1 MLRIKTGVRK
11 LNKSI
16 LIVDD
21 EENIRNL
28 LGVYLKKEEFSVYHA
43 GNGVE
48 ALNIVKKNEIHLM
61 VLDIMMPIMD
71 GFETLKVLRRDCNVP
86 VMMLSAKAEDEDKL
100 FALGFGAD
108 DYETKP
114 FSPKVLVA
122 KIKAQIKRI
131 YGTEDKETPKN
142 LEELSFGILQ
152 VNEKSHK
159 VILGKEEINLS
170 PTEFSLLIYFV
181 KNKGI
186 VLTREQILTAI
197 WGYDFEG
204 DLRVVDTTVK
214 RLREKLKESSNLI
227 GTVRGFGYKFE
238 EV

>member
-1 MLRIKTGVRK
+1 VTN

-28 LGVYLKKEEFSVYHA
+28 IGVYLKKEGFNIYHA
-43 GNGVE
+43 SNGVE
-48 ALNIVKKNEIHLM
+48 ALNVVKNKDIHLM
-61 VLDIMMPIMD
+61 ILDIMMPIMD
-71 GFETLKVLRRDCNVP
+71 GFETLKVLRRDSEVP
-86 VMMLSAKAEDEDKL
+86 VMMLSARSEDEDKL

-131 YGTEDKETPKN
+131 YGNENVERAKN
-142 LEELSFGILQ
+142 SGELSFGTLNI
-152 VNEKSHK
+152 NEKSHK
-159 VILGKEEINLS
+159 VISDKEELNLS

-238 EV
+238 AE